1 MASKPIKVAV
11 LGGGCA
17 SIAAAFELSRPE
29 HQGKYQ
35 ITVYQIGWRLGG
47 KGASG
52 RGPSDRIEE
61 HGLHIW
67 MGSYE
72 NAFRMVRE
80 CYAELNRD
88 PARYRIAD
96 WRDAFSPAPFLA
108 VTQQDSQDSWLSF
121 MSYFPPSDGLPGD
134 PLTDTNPF
142 TITSYLVRTAGL
154 VRTLLLTIQNRR
166 AGDAKRDEA
175 GTKGSAWT
183 GDSTNRPA
191 EEIIKGLTRL
201 LKFGILATV
210 AGLAE
215 AAGLLEM
222 AFRSLPLYPDNLIA
236 KLVETAASS
245 SRRQLELVVGDD
257 PDLNWCWVVID
268 LALSSML
275 GVLRFGLI
283 TDPRGFDAINDYDVR
298 EWLRLNGASER
309 SLNSA
314 LLRGAYDLAFAYED
328 GNYRRPRHAAGVGL
342 RGTLRMLFSSRGA
355 LFWKMRAGM
364 GDIVFAPLY
373 EVLRNRGV
381 SFEFFHRLT
390 NLKLVDPA
398 KQLSG
403 ERPYVESLEFDVQ
416 AQLKEGTQYQ
426 PLIEIRGLPCW
437 PSRPDYSQL
446 VEGESLE
453 REKWDFESNWKS
465 SKVAAKTLRVGVD
478 FDVVVFGL
486 GLGAVPYTCREILE
500 RDQRWRDMVAQVK
513 TVATQA
519 FQIWMREDMRSLGW
533 EHPPVCLAGFA
544 QPFDTWADMSHLIG
558 QESWPSEPH
567 AISYFVSVLSESGA
581 KERYGSDGY
590 TAELRSEVRT
600 NAIRFLSSDIRR
612 LWPKAVGSNGD
623 FRWELLM
630 DPCPKDTAP
639 PARAAKSQF
648 DTQYW
653 IGNVDPSERY
663 ILSLPGTTRY
673 RISPLDNT
681 YDNLT
686 IAGDWTSCG
695 FDVGC
700 VEAAVMSGKL
710 AAHAISSF
718 PRLEDIIAYDHP

>member
-1 MASKPIKVAV
+1 MASNSIKVAIV
-11 LGGGCA
+11 GGGCA

-35 ITVYQIGWRLGG
+35 VTVYQIGWRLGG

-88 PARYRIAD
+88 PRKHRIAD

-108 VTQQDSQDSWLSF
+108 VAQQDSRDSWLSF
-121 MSYFPPSDGLPGD
+121 MSYFPPGDGLPGD

-154 VRTLLLTIQNRR
+154 VRTLLLTIQSR
-166 AGDAKRDEA
+166 
-175 GTKGSAWT
+175 GSSVGQSGSRPWSN
-183 GDSTNRPA
+183 DLPNRPA
-191 EEIIKGLTRL
+191 EEIIAGLTRL
-201 LKFGILATV
+201 LKFGLLATV

-222 AFRSLPLYPDNLIA
+222 AFRLLPLYPDNLIA
-236 KLVETAASS
+236 KLVETAATS
-245 SRRQLELVVGDD
+245 SRRQLELLVGDD
-257 PDLNWCWVVID
+257 PELNWCWVVID

-283 TDPRGFDAINDYDVR
+283 TDPRGFDAINDYDIR

-314 LLRGAYDLAFAYED
+314 LMRGAYDLAFAYED
-328 GNYRRPRHAAGVGL
+328 GDYRRPRHAAGVGL
-342 RGTLRMLFSSRGA
+342 RGTLRMLFSSRGSI
-355 LFWKMRAGM
+355 FWKMRAGM

-373 EVLRNRGV
+373 EVLKNRGV
-381 SFEFFHRLT
+381 SFKFFHRLT
-390 NLKLVDPA
+390 NLKMADPS
-398 KQLSG
+398 QPPPG
-403 ERPYVESLEFDVQ
+403 GRPYVEALEFDLQ
-416 AQLKEGTQYQ
+416 AQIKQGAEYQ
-426 PLIEIRGLPCW
+426 PLVEIRGLPCW
-437 PSRPDYSQL
+437 PSKPDYCQL
-446 VEGESLE
+446 VDGEILE
-453 REKWDFESNWKS
+453 CQQWDFESNWKS
-465 SKVAAKTLRVGVD
+465 SKVASKTLQVGVD
-478 FDVVVFGL
+478 FDAVVFGL
-486 GLGAVPYTCREILE
+486 GLGAVPYTCKEVLK

-519 FQIWMREDMRSLGW
+519 FQIWMREDMKTLGW
-533 EHPPVCLAGFA
+533 EYPPVCLAGFA
-544 QPFDTWADMSHLIG
+544 QPFDTWADMGHLIG
-558 QESWPSEPH
+558 QESWPTEPG
-567 AISYFVSVLSESGA
+567 AIAYFVSVLSESAA
-581 KERYGSDGY
+581 KDGYGSDGY
-590 TAELRSEVRT
+590 AAARRSDVRT
-600 NAIRFLSSDIRR
+600 NAIRFLNSDIHQ
-612 LWPKAVGSNGD
+612 LWPKAVRSNGN

-630 DPCPKDTAP
+630 DPCQKDTART
-639 PARAAKSQF
+639 PAQADETLFS
-648 DTQYW
+648 TQHW
-653 IGNVDPSERY
+653 IANVDPSERY

-710 AAHAISSF
+710 AAHAISSY

>member
-1 MASKPIKVAV
+1 LVSKPIKVAI
-11 LGGGCA
+11 LGGGCS

-29 HQGKYQ
+29 HRGKYQ

-52 RGPSDRIEE
+52 RGPADRIEE

-88 PARYRIAD
+88 PERYRIAD

-108 VTQQDSQDSWLSF
+108 VTQQDSRDSWLSF
-121 MSYFPPSDGLPGD
+121 MSYFPPADGLPGD

-154 VRTLLLTIQNRR
+154 VRTLLLTIQSRR
-166 AGDAKRDEA
+166 TGDSSGDEA
-175 GTKGSAWT
+175 GTDRRGWT
-183 GDSTNRPA
+183 GESSNRPA
-191 EEIIKGLTRL
+191 EEVIKGLTRL
-201 LKFGILATV
+201 LKFGLLATV
-210 AGLAE
+210 AGLVE

-222 AFRSLPLYPDNLIA
+222 AFRSFPLYPDNLIA
-236 KLVETAASS
+236 KLVETAATS
-245 SRRQLELVVGDD
+245 SRRQLELIVGDD
-257 PDLNWCWVVID
+257 PELNWCWVVID
-268 LALSSML
+268 LALSSIL

-328 GNYRRPRHAAGVGL
+328 GDYSRPRHAAGVGL
-342 RGTLRMLFSSRGA
+342 RGTLRMLFSARGS

-373 EVLRNRGV
+373 EVLKNRGV
-381 SFEFFHRLT
+381 SFEFFHRLR
-390 NLKLVDPA
+390 NLKLADPA
-398 KQLSG
+398 KQLPG
-403 ERPYVESLEFDVQ
+403 EGPYVEALEFDVQ
-416 AQLKEGTQYQ
+416 ARVKRGAEYQ
-426 PLIEIRGLPCW
+426 PLVEIRGLPCW
-437 PSRPDYSQL
+437 PSKPDFSQL
-446 VEGESLE
+446 VGGKRLE

-465 SKVAAKTLRVGVD
+465 NKVAARTLRVGVD

-486 GLGAVPYTCREILE
+486 GLGAVPCTCKEILD

-519 FQIWMREDMRSLGW
+519 FQIWMREDMQALGW
-533 EHPPVCLAGFA
+533 DYPPVCLAGFA
-544 QPFDTWADMSHLIG
+544 QPFDTWADMGHLIG
-558 QESWPSEPH
+558 QETWPTEPR
-567 AISYFVSVLSESGA
+567 AIAYFVSVLSESAA
-581 KERYGSDGY
+581 KERYGSEGY
-590 TAELRSEVRT
+590 TAARRLDVRT
-600 NAIRFLSSDIRR
+600 NAIRFLNSDIGQ
-612 LWPKAVGSNGD
+612 LWPKAIGSKGD

-630 DPCPKDTAP
+630 DPYQKHTSP
-639 PARAAKSQF
+639 PAKADKSLF

-653 IGNVDPSERY
+653 IANVDPSERY
-663 ILSLPGTTRY
+663 ILSLPGTIRY

-686 IAGDWTSCG
+686 ITGDWTSCG

-718 PRLEDIIAYDHP
+718 PRMEDIIAYDHP

>member
-1 MASKPIKVAV
+1 MASDSVKVAIV
-11 LGGGCA
+11 GGGCA

-88 PARYRIAD
+88 PRKHRIAD

-108 VTQQDSQDSWLSF
+108 VAQPDSQDSWLSF
-121 MSYFPPSDGLPGD
+121 MSYFPPGNGLPGD

-142 TITSYLVRTAGL
+142 TVTSYLVRTAGL
-154 VRTLLLTIQNRR
+154 VRTLLLTIQSRR
-166 AGDAKRDEA
+166 SAETRSDSGRAW
-175 GTKGSAWT
+175 GS
-183 GDSTNRPA
+183 DSPNRPA
-191 EEIIKGLTRL
+191 EEITKGLTRL
-201 LKFGILATV
+201 LKFGVLATV

-222 AFRSLPLYPDNLIA
+222 AFRSLALYPDNLIA
-236 KLVETAASS
+236 KLVETAAAS
-245 SRRQLELVVGDD
+245 SRRQLELLVGDD
-257 PDLNWCWVVID
+257 PELNWCWVVID

-328 GNYRRPRHAAGVGL
+328 GDYNRPRHAAGVGL
-342 RGTLRMLFSSRGA
+342 RGTLRMLFSARGS
-355 LFWKMRAGM
+355 LFWKMNAGM

-373 EVLRNRGV
+373 QVLKNRGV
-381 SFEFFHRLT
+381 SFKFFHKLT
-390 NLKLVDPA
+390 NLKLIDPG
-398 KQLSG
+398 KQLPN
-403 ERPYVESLEFDVQ
+403 ERPYVEALEFDVQ
-416 AQLKEGTQYQ
+416 AQIKGGAEYQ
-426 PLIEIRGLPCW
+426 PLVEIRGLPCW
-437 PSRPDYSQL
+437 PSKPDFCQL
-446 VEGESLE
+446 VDGEQLE

-465 SKVAAKTLRVGVD
+465 SNVAARTLQVGVD

-486 GLGAVPYTCREILE
+486 GLGAVPYTCKDILK

-519 FQIWMREDMRSLGW
+519 FQIWMREDMRALGW
-533 EHPPVCLAGFA
+533 EFPPVCLAGFA
-544 QPFDTWADMSHLIG
+544 QPFDTWADMGHLIG
-558 QESWPSEPH
+558 QETWSTTEPR
-567 AISYFVSVLSESGA
+567 AIAYFVSVMSEAGV
-581 KERYGSDGY
+581 KEVYGSDSY
-590 TAELRSEVRT
+590 ASARRRDVRM
-600 NAIRFLSSDIRR
+600 NAIRFLNSNIHQ
-612 LWPKAVGSNGD
+612 LWPKATCENGD
-623 FRWELLM
+623 FRWDLLK
-630 DPCPKDTAP
+630 DPCQKSATP
-639 PARAAKSQF
+639 PSQADVSRF

-653 IGNVDPSERY
+653 IANVDPSERY